1 MVLGFLNDRL
11 GILYSTYDVVRPKII
26 SSGGKSCLNK
36 LQQKDIKFKYL
47 GDVQEKSCLIKDA
60 VQIDKLP
67 KTILSSGITLN
78 CKTALDFAN
87 WAEEIEANN
96 IVHMGSYNCRK
107 MRSLNIM
114 SEHSF
119 GTAIDIATINGA
131 SVKKH
136 WKEKSDR
143 GEYIRKSARIA
154 CNYFSNSITPDH
166 NALHH
171 DHLHLDNGYGST
183 CMPSFIQDLENLVI
197 DFLRGSDDGVR

>member
-1 MVLGFLNDRL
+1 MVLGFLNDRH

-87 WAEEIEANN
+87 WAEKIEANN

-119 GTAIDIATINGA
+119 GTAIDIASVDGA
-131 SVKKH
+131 SVKKDWH
-136 WKEKSDR
+136 MRNQNGHK
-143 GEYIRKSARIA
+143 IRDAAKVGCR
-154 CNYFSNSITPDH
+154 YFSNVITPDDDT
-166 NALHH
+166 LHH
-171 DHLHLDNGYGST
+171 DHLHLDNGYRST
-183 CMPSFIQDLENLVI
+183 CLPNWMNELKRTVLKYAPM
-197 DFLRGSDDGVR
+197 